1 MTDMLGMVVALRL
14 IQKDMERSRQKRQR
28 EFNKFM
34 RAMDRRNQRSLER
47 SKIDRAF
54 YDIGFATVPYR
65 SGRVPD
71 GGVVYEPKKGDPLVF
86 TSYRDA
92 EGWLKKAG
100 FWKE

>member
-1 MTDMLGMVVALRL
+1 MEMIGMILAMDMLRKE
-14 IQKDMERSRQKRQR
+14 QERRQKRQL

-34 RAMDRRNQRSLER
+34 RAMDRRDRRSLDR
-47 SKIDRAF
+47 YKIDRAF
-54 YDIGFATVPYR
+54 SNIGFEKVPYR

-92 EGWLKKAG
+92 KEWIKKAG
-100 FWKE
+100 FWKD

>member
-1 MTDMLGMVVALRL
+1 MDVSMMGTIVAMEMLRKE
-14 IQKDMERSRQKRQR
+14 QERRQKHQR
-28 EFNKFM
+28 EFNRFM

-47 SKIDRAF
+47 YKIDRAF
-54 YDIGFATVPYR
+54 HDIGFEKVPYR

-92 EGWLKKAG
+92 KEWIKKAG